1 MRKDS
6 VRRAPDFE
14 TPEARNVGWALLPRR
29 STPDC
34 NMTIV
39 VQRFEPGGD
48 FEDHRHDLEQYFFV
62 TRGRLEMTIGGRRPS
77 MRKGIS
83 SPWTAMW
90 PIPDAICPTPRASF
104 SLSTTGPRTAR
115 IAWGWIDWPQKLARA
130 DAAATSA
137 G

>member
-62 TRGRLEMTIGGRRPS
+62 TRGRLEMTIGGEAAVYEEGDFVSVDRDV
-77 MRKGIS
+77 
-83 SPWTAMW
+83 

-115 IAWGWIDWPQKLARA
+115 IAWAWIDWPQELARA
-130 DAAATSA
+130 DPAPS
-137 G
+137 

>member
-62 TRGRLEMTIGGRRPS
+62 TRGRLEMTIGGEAAVYEEGDFVSVDRDVDHSGRNLS
-77 MRKGIS
+77 DARSELLVIYY
-83 SPWTAMW
+83 W
-90 PIPDAICPTPRASF
+90 P
-104 SLSTTGPRTAR
+104 
-115 IAWGWIDWPQKLARA
+115 A
-130 DAAATSA
+130 DSEDSI
-137 G
+137 GLD